1 MAVAYLLRRLG
12 GAALTIVA
20 IVILNF
26 FLFRLVPGDPVN
38 SLLPRNVSPDQK
50 QALRESLGLDLPIAP
65 GIVRTPSGFEID
77 LGTLPDSL
85 IHNQFVASF
94 GSMLRLDFGMS
105 FAESRPVI
113 DVIADAFWP
122 TVLLAGTATTLAI
135 VFGVLIGIRAG
146 WRRGGPFDVISTNT
160 ALVLYAVPLF
170 WLAMLLLWLFA
181 TPNGIPLFPSQQMVT
196 PGAVHTS
203 GLDYALDVL
212 RHLALP
218 AITLALALL
227 AAYSLIMRSSM
238 VETLREDYITTARAK
253 GLSEG
258 QVVRRHAIR
267 NAMLPTVTVIAL
279 SFGLLLTG
287 AVAVEEV
294 YAWPGM
300 GALTVDAIHD
310 KDFPLLQGLFLVITV
325 MVVVANLIADLLY
338 GLLDPRV
345 RT

>member
-1 MAVAYLLRRLG
+1 MGAAYLLRRLG
-12 GAALTIVA
+12 GAALTVCA
-20 IVILNF
+20 IVVLNF

-38 SLLPRNVSPDQK
+38 SLLPRNVSPEQK
-50 QALRESLGLDLPIAP
+50 EALRESLGLDLPIAP
-65 GIVRTPSGFEID
+65 GIERTPTGFELAFD
-77 LGTLPDSL
+77 TLPDSL
-85 IHNQFVASF
+85 LGNQFVVSF
-94 GSMLRLDFGMS
+94 GNLLRLDLGVS
-105 FAESRPVI
+105 FSESRPVV

-122 TVLLAGTATTLAI
+122 TMLLVGTATTIAI
-135 VFGVLIGIRAG
+135 VAGVLIGIRAG
-146 WRRGGPFDVISTNT
+146 WHRGSRFDVISTNT

-170 WLAMLLLWLFA
+170 WLSMLLLWLLA
-181 TPNGIPLFPSQQMVT
+181 TPNGVPLFPSQQMVT
-196 PGAVHTS
+196 PGAFHAN

-212 RHLALP
+212 RHLFLP
-218 AITLALALL
+218 AISLALALL

-325 MVVVANLIADLLY
+325 SVVVANLVADLLY

>member
-1 MAVAYLLRRLG
+1 MGAAYVLRRLG
-12 GAALTIVA
+12 GALLTIAA
-20 IVILNF
+20 IVVLNF

-38 SLLPRNVSPDQK
+38 SLLPRNVSQEQK
-50 QALRESLGLDLPIAP
+50 AALRERLGLDLPIAP
-65 GIVRTPSGFEID
+65 GVVRTPTGFELALD
-77 LGTLPDSL
+77 TLPESL
-85 IHNQFVASF
+85 IDNQFVTSF
-94 GSMLRLDFGMS
+94 GNLLRLDFGDS

-122 TVLLAGTATTLAI
+122 TILLVGTATTVAI
-135 VFGVLIGIRAG
+135 VAGVIIGIRAG
-146 WRRGGPFDVISTNT
+146 WRRGGRFDVISTNT

-181 TPNGIPLFPSQQMVT
+181 TPSGVPLFPSQQMVT
-196 PGAVHTS
+196 PGLEHASTLEYV
-203 GLDYALDVL
+203 LDVA
-212 RHLALP
+212 RHLVLP
-218 AITLALALL
+218 ATSLALALL

-238 VETLREDYITTARAK
+238 VETLREDYIITARAK
-253 GLSEG
+253 GLTES

-267 NAMLPTVTVIAL
+267 NALLPTVTVIAL

-300 GALTVDAIHD
+300 GALTVDAIRD
-310 KDFPLLQGLFLVITV
+310 KDFPLLQGLFLIITIC
-325 MVVVANLIADLLY
+325 VVAANLVADLIY
-338 GLLDPRV
+338 SILDPRV

>member
-1 MAVAYLLRRLG
+1 MGAGYVLRRLA
-12 GAALTIVA
+12 GAALTVAA
-20 IVILNF
+20 IVVLNF

-38 SLLPRNVSPDQK
+38 SLLPRNVSQEQK
-50 QALRESLGLDLPIAP
+50 DALRERLGLDLPLAP
-65 GIVRTPSGFEID
+65 GIVRTPSGFE
-77 LGTLPDSL
+77 LAPETLPDSIL
-85 IHNQFVASF
+85 ENQFVASF
-94 GSMLRLDFGMS
+94 GNLFRLDFGVS

-122 TVLLAGTATTLAI
+122 TVLLIGTATTIAI
-135 VFGVLIGIRAG
+135 VAGVLIGIRAG
-146 WRRGGPFDVISTNT
+146 WRRGGRFDVISTNS

-170 WLAMLLLWLFA
+170 WLAMLFLWLFA
-181 TPNGIPLFPSQQMVT
+181 TPNGIPLFPSQQMTT
-196 PGAVHTS
+196 PGALHTD
-203 GLDYALDVL
+203 GLAYVLDVA

-227 AAYSLIMRSSM
+227 AVYSLIMRSSM

-253 GLSEG
+253 GLTEG

-267 NAMLPTVTVIAL
+267 NALLPTVTIIAL

-300 GALTVDAIHD
+300 GALTVDAIRD

-325 MVVVANLIADLLY
+325 CVVTANLVADLLY
-338 GLLDPRV
+338 GMLDPRV

>member
-1 MAVAYLLRRLG
+1 LGAAYVLRRLG
-12 GAALTIVA
+12 GALLTIVA
-20 IVILNF
+20 IVVLNF

-38 SLLPRNVSPDQK
+38 SLLPRNVSQEQK
-50 QALRESLGLDLPIAP
+50 AALRERLGLDLPIAP
-65 GIVRTPSGFEID
+65 GVVRTPTGFELALD
-77 LGTLPDSL
+77 TLPESL
-85 IHNQFVASF
+85 IDNQFVTSF
-94 GSMLRLDFGMS
+94 GNLLRLDFGDS

-122 TVLLAGTATTLAI
+122 TILLVGTATTAAI
-135 VFGVLIGIRAG
+135 VAGVLIGIRAG
-146 WRRGGPFDVISTNT
+146 WRRGGRFDVISTNT

-181 TPNGIPLFPSQQMVT
+181 TPSGVPLFPSQQMVT
-196 PGAVHTS
+196 PGLEHASTLEYV
-203 GLDYALDVL
+203 LDVA
-212 RHLALP
+212 RHLVLP
-218 AITLALALL
+218 ATSLALALL

-238 VETLREDYITTARAK
+238 VETLREDYIITARAK
-253 GLSEG
+253 GLTES

-267 NAMLPTVTVIAL
+267 NALLPTVTVIAL

-300 GALTVDAIHD
+300 GALTVDAIRD
-310 KDFPLLQGLFLVITV
+310 KDFPLLQGLFLIITIC
-325 MVVVANLIADLLY
+325 VVAANLVADLIY
-338 GLLDPRV
+338 SILDPRV